1 MRYWRQ
7 RMPKRMSHTSV
18 WAIALLMALLM
29 ALPASAA
36 NRVASTASV
45 KPPNVVI
52 FFADDLGY
60 GDLGSFGHPYIRT
73 PNIDTLAANGQ
84 RWTDFYVAAAVC
96 SPSRAALLT
105 GRLPVRS
112 GLYGNTIRVY
122 FPDEP
127 GGLPQSEVTLA
138 EALKDNGYATG
149 MFGKWHLGDAPHAL
163 PTRHGFDE
171 WIGVPYSNDMNWVDE
186 PDFAEL
192 VKLSMRGNTAEQAA
206 VYARRGAKYADPKA
220 EHFAAPLMFSRA
232 TNNGFVDR
240 VEQPTDQTLLT
251 QRATEAAVDF
261 VQRSA
266 DEPFFLYMT
275 YSMPHT
281 PLFRSDAF
289 AGRSLGGR
297 YGDVVEEI
305 DASVG
310 AIHDAIEAAGVLENT
325 LIIFTSDNG
334 PWLFMREEGDVSGLL
349 RDGKG
354 TTFEGGV
361 RVPTVFYWPG
371 TVVPEVVSDIG
382 SAMDLF
388 TTVMA
393 LGGDD
398 AASATDALD
407 LSPRLLGE
415 GASPRNEMPY
425 YRGGTLY
432 AYRKGP
438 WKLHFIT
445 EGAYG
450 LPPAKQQH
458 ETPQLYH
465 LQRDPAERFDVSAQN
480 PRVVA
485 DLQAAVA
492 AHQAAVTIAPPLFDA
507 RLAAIAAQMQQQA
520 ANPTTPNNDQ

>member
-1 MRYWRQ
+1 MGESRRW
-7 RMPKRMSHTSV
+7 MPRRICQASWLMVLLAAMS
-18 WAIALLMALLM
+18 
-29 ALPASAA
+29 ASAD
-36 NRVASTASV
+36 NRVSSTLSATS
-45 KPPNVVI
+45 PNIVI
-52 FFADDLGY
+52 LFADDLGY

-84 RWTDFYVAAAVC
+84 RWTDFYVAAPVC

-138 EALKDNGYATG
+138 EALRDSGYATG

-171 WIGVPYSNDMNWVDE
+171 WIGVPYSNDMNWVGE
-186 PDFAEL
+186 PGFEDL
-192 VKLSMRGNTAEQAA
+192 VKLSMRGNAAEQAA
-206 VYARRGAKYADPKA
+206 VYARRGAKYANPKA
-220 EHFAAPLMFSRA
+220 EDFAAPLMFSHA
-232 TNNGFVDR
+232 TDGGFSDR
-240 VEQPTDQTLLT
+240 VEQPTDQALLT
-251 QRATEAAVDF
+251 QRATDAAVDF
-261 VQRSA
+261 IQRSA
-266 DEPFFLYMT
+266 SGPFFLYLP

-289 AGRSLGGR
+289 AGHSLGGR

-310 AIHDAIEAAGVLENT
+310 AIHDAIEAAGVLDNT
-325 LIIFTSDNG
+325 LIVFTSDNG
-334 PWLFMREEGDVSGLL
+334 PWLFMREEGGVAGLL
-349 RDGKG
+349 RNGKG

-371 TVVPEVVSDIG
+371 TVKPEVVSDIG
-382 SAMDLF
+382 SATDLF
-388 TTVMA
+388 STVMA
-393 LGGDD
+393 LVGVD
-398 AASATDALD
+398 APSATDALD
-407 LSPRLLGE
+407 LSPRLLGD
-415 GASPRNEMPY
+415 GASPRTEMPY

-438 WKLHFIT
+438 WKMHFIT

-450 LPPAKQQH
+450 LPPERLQLEVPA
-458 ETPQLYH
+458 LYH
-465 LQRDPAERFDVSAQN
+465 LRRDPAERFDVAAQY
-480 PRVVA
+480 PEVVA
-485 DLQAAVA
+485 DIQAAVE
-492 AHQAAVTIAPPLFDA
+492 AHRAGLTIAPPLFDA
-507 RLAAIAAQMQQQA
+507 RLAAIAAELQRQA
-520 ANPTTPNNDQ
+520 ARVKSPANDQ

>member
-1 MRYWRQ
+1 MVLLAA
-7 RMPKRMSHTSV
+7 MSV
-18 WAIALLMALLM
+18 
-29 ALPASAA
+29 SAD
-36 NRVASTASV
+36 NRVSSTLSATS
-45 KPPNVVI
+45 PNIVI
-52 FFADDLGY
+52 LFADDLGY

-84 RWTDFYVAAAVC
+84 RWTDFYVAAPVC

-138 EALKDNGYATG
+138 EALRDSGYATG

-171 WIGVPYSNDMNWVDE
+171 WIGVPYSNDMNWVGE
-186 PDFAEL
+186 PDFEDL
-192 VKLSMRGNTAEQAA
+192 VKLSMRGNAAEQAA
-206 VYARRGAKYADPKA
+206 VYARRGAKYANPKA
-220 EHFAAPLMFSRA
+220 EDFAAPLMFSQA
-232 TNNGFVDR
+232 TDEGFSDR
-240 VEQPTDQTLLT
+240 VEQPTDQALLT
-251 QRATEAAVDF
+251 QRATDAAVDF
-261 VQRSA
+261 IQRSA
-266 DEPFFLYMT
+266 SGPFFLYLP

-289 AGRSLGGR
+289 AGHSLGGR

-310 AIHDAIEAAGVLENT
+310 AIHDAIEAAGVLDNT
-325 LIIFTSDNG
+325 LIVFTSDNG
-334 PWLFMREEGDVSGLL
+334 PWLFMREEGGVAGLL
-349 RDGKG
+349 RNGKG

-371 TVVPEVVSDIG
+371 TVKPEVVSDIG
-382 SAMDLF
+382 SATDLF
-388 TTVMA
+388 STVMA
-393 LGGDD
+393 LVGVD
-398 AASATDALD
+398 APSATDALD
-407 LSPRLLGE
+407 LSPRLLGD
-415 GASPRNEMPY
+415 GASPRTEMPY

-438 WKLHFIT
+438 WKMHFIT

-450 LPPAKQQH
+450 LPPERLQLEVPA
-458 ETPQLYH
+458 LYH
-465 LQRDPAERFDVSAQN
+465 LRRDPAERFDVAAQY
-480 PRVVA
+480 PEVVA
-485 DLQAAVA
+485 DIQAAVE
-492 AHQAAVTIAPPLFDA
+492 AHRAGLTIAPPLFDA
-507 RLAAIAAQMQQQA
+507 RLAAIAAELQRQA
-520 ANPTTPNNDQ
+520 ARVKSPANDQ

>member
-1 MRYWRQ
+1 M
-7 RMPKRMSHTSV
+7 MNKALILLAMLAAAAAPDTSF
-18 WAIALLMALLM
+18 
-29 ALPASAA
+29 AA
-36 NRVASTASV
+36 CSDAR
-45 KPPNVVI
+45 PNVVLI
-52 FFADDLGY
+52 MTDDQGY
-60 GDLGSFGHPYIRT
+60 GDLSCHGNPVLKT
-73 PNIDTLAANGQ
+73 PNLDQLYHESV
-84 RWTDFYVAAAVC
+84 RLTDYHVAPTC
-96 SPSRAALLT
+96 TPTRAALMT
-105 GRLPVRS
+105 GHWPNRTGAWHTTFGRS
-112 GLYGNTIRVY
+112 LLRE
-122 FPDEP
+122 DA
-127 GGLPQSEVTLA
+127 VTLGQVFQQA
-138 EALKDNGYATG
+138 GYATG

-261 VQRSA
+261 IQRSA
-266 DEPFFLYMT
+266 DEPFFLYMP

-334 PWLFMREEGDVSGLL
+334 PWLFMREEGGVSGLL

-388 TTVMA
+388 PTVMA
-393 LGGDD
+393 LVGGD
-398 AASATDALD
+398 ATSATDALD

-415 GASPRNEMPY
+415 DASPRNEMPY
-425 YRGGTLY
+425 YRGGSLY

-458 ETPQLYH
+458 ETPKLYH
-465 LQRDPAERFDVSAQN
+465 LQRDPAERFDVAAQN

-485 DLQAAVA
+485 DLQAAVV
-492 AHQAAVTIAPPLFDA
+492 AHQAAVTVAPPLFDA
-507 RLAAIAAQMQQQA
+507 RLAAIAAQLQRQA
-520 ANPTTPNNDQ
+520 ANPTASDNDQ

>member
-1 MRYWRQ
+1 MGESRRW
-7 RMPKRMSHTSV
+7 MPRRICQASWLMVLLAAMS
-18 WAIALLMALLM
+18 
-29 ALPASAA
+29 ASAD
-36 NRVASTASV
+36 NRVNSTLSATS
-45 KPPNVVI
+45 PNIVI
-52 FFADDLGY
+52 LFADDLGY

-84 RWTDFYVAAAVC
+84 RWTDFYVAASVC

-138 EALKDNGYATG
+138 EALRDSGYATG

-171 WIGVPYSNDMNWVDE
+171 WIGVPYSNDMNWVGE
-186 PDFAEL
+186 PGFEDL
-192 VKLSMRGNTAEQAA
+192 VKLNMRGNAAEQAA
-206 VYARRGAKYADPKA
+206 VYARRGAKYANPKA
-220 EHFAAPLMFSRA
+220 EDFAAPLMFSHA
-232 TNNGFVDR
+232 TDGGFSDR
-240 VEQPTDQTLLT
+240 VEQPTDQALLT
-251 QRATEAAVDF
+251 QRATDAAVDF
-261 VQRSA
+261 IQRSA
-266 DEPFFLYMT
+266 SGPFFLYLP

-289 AGRSLGGR
+289 AGHSLGGR

-310 AIHDAIEAAGVLENT
+310 AIHDAIEAAGVLDNT
-325 LIIFTSDNG
+325 LIVFTSDNG
-334 PWLFMREEGDVSGLL
+334 PWLFMREEGGVAGLL
-349 RDGKG
+349 RNGKG

-371 TVVPEVVSDIG
+371 TVKPEVVSDIG
-382 SAMDLF
+382 SATDLF
-388 TTVMA
+388 STVMA
-393 LGGDD
+393 LVGVD
-398 AASATDALD
+398 APSATDALD
-407 LSPRLLGE
+407 LSPRLLGD
-415 GASPRNEMPY
+415 GASPRTEMPY

-438 WKLHFIT
+438 WKMHFIT

-450 LPPAKQQH
+450 LPPERLQLEMPA
-458 ETPQLYH
+458 LYH
-465 LQRDPAERFDVSAQN
+465 LRRDPAERFDVAAQY
-480 PRVVA
+480 PEVVA
-485 DLQAAVA
+485 DIQAAVE
-492 AHQAAVTIAPPLFDA
+492 AHRAGLTIAPPLFDA
-507 RLAAIAAQMQQQA
+507 RLAAIAAELQRQA
-520 ANPTTPNNDQ
+520 ARVKSPANDQ

>member
-1 MRYWRQ
+1 MLNNRIVR
-7 RMPKRMSHTSV
+7 RV
-18 WAIALLMALLM
+18 IAGWIGTVCLCLVVS
-29 ALPASAA
+29 PSASADA
-36 NRVASTASV
+36 NTVFSMPGQ
-45 KPPNVVI
+45 PPNIVI

-84 RWTDFYVAAAVC
+84 RWTDFYVAAPVC

-112 GLYGNTIRVY
+112 GLYGDTIRVF

-138 EALKDNGYATG
+138 EALQEKGYATG

-171 WIGVPYSNDMNWVDE
+171 WIGVPYSNDMNWVGE
-186 PDFAEL
+186 PGFADL
-192 VKLSMRGNTAEQAA
+192 VKLNVSGNAAQLAA
-206 VYARRGAKYADPKA
+206 VYARRGAKYADPQAK
-220 EHFAAPLMFSRA
+220 HFAAPLLFSRSA
-232 TNNGFVDR
+232 DGEFADR
-240 VEQPTDQTLLT
+240 IEQSTDQTLLT

-261 VQRSA
+261 IQRSA
-266 DEPFFLYMT
+266 SRPFFLYMP

-281 PLFRSDAF
+281 PLFRSEAF
-289 AGRSLGGR
+289 AGSSLAGR

-310 AIHDAIEAAGVLENT
+310 AIRKAIEAAGVLDNT
-325 LIIFTSDNG
+325 LIVFTSDNG
-334 PWLFMREEGDVSGLL
+334 PWLFMREEGGVSGLL

-371 TVVPEVVSDIG
+371 TVAPEVVSDIG

-388 TTVMA
+388 STVMTLA
-393 LGGDD
+393 GGD
-398 AASATDALD
+398 APSATDALD

-438 WKLHFIT
+438 WKLHFVT

-450 LPPAKQQH
+450 LSPEKQQH
-458 ETPQLYH
+458 ETPLLYH
-465 LQRDPAERFDVSAQN
+465 LHRDPAERFNVAAQH
-480 PRVVA
+480 PDVVA
-485 DLQAAVA
+485 DIVA
-492 AHQAAVTIAPPLFDA
+492 SVVAHRANLTIAPPLFDA
-507 RLAAIAAQMQQQA
+507 RLAAIMADMQQR
-520 ANPTTPNNDQ
+520 